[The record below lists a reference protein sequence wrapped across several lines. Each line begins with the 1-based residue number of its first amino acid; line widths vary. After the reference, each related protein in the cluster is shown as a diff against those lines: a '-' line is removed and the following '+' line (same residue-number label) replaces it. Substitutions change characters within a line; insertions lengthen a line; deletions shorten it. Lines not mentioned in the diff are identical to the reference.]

1 MNINRQ
7 YYSSNCSLILEGLSN
22 EGFNLDILLNAEC
35 KIISSDTS
43 LTGGRVFLENLVKV
57 VNAYTQDLLS
67 GLHHPQTLNLESD
80 LIHLKP
86 HGYLHRLTWQ
96 KTKDYTE
103 DAAEIDLNTVELF
116 DLVEIIDQFLLDSS
130 TLPDLTV
137 PLEPVSRRHRQD
149 GEPLVE
155 RTVPAFVGMATVA
168 LTAIAAF
175 LVEPPVVREP
185 QPQPLEGTTQ
195 TIPLNQNED
204 SPNPTTSP

>member
-1 MNINRQ
+1 MNTNRQ
-7 YYSSNCSLILEGLSN
+7 YYSSNCNLVLEGLSN

-35 KIISSDTS
+35 KIVSSETT

-57 VNAYTQDLLS
+57 VSAYAQDLLS

-86 HGYLHRLTWQ
+86 NGYLHRLTWQ

-103 DAAEIDLNTVELF
+103 EAIEIDLTTVELF
-116 DLVEIIDQFLLDSS
+116 DLLEIIDQFLLDSS
-130 TLPDLTV
+130 TLPDLGV
-137 PLEPVSRRHRQD
+137 PLEPLSRRHRQD
-149 GEPLVE
+149 GQPLVA

-175 LVEPPVVREP
+175 LIEPPVVREP
-185 QPQPLEGTTQ
+185 QPQPLEGTTE
-195 TIPLNQNED
+195 TIPLNESED
-204 SPNPTTSP
+204 NPNPTTSP

>member
-7 YYSSNCSLILEGLSN
+7 YHSSNCSLILEGLSN

-35 KIISSDTS
+35 KIISSDIS

-86 HGYLHRLTWQ
+86 NGYLHRLTWQ

-103 DAAEIDLNTVELF
+103 DATEIDLNTVELF
-116 DLVEIIDQFLLDSS
+116 DLVEVIDQFLSDTT

-137 PLEPVSRRHRQD
+137 PLEPLSKRHRQD
-149 GEPLVE
+149 GQPLSE
-155 RTVPAFVGMATVA
+155 KTVPAFVGIGTVA
-168 LTAIAAF
+168 LAAIAAF
-175 LVEPPVVREP
+175 VIEPPVVREP
-185 QPQPLEGTTQ
+185 QPQPLEGTTE
-195 TIPLNQNED
+195 TIPLNQSQD